1 MRSQSTT
8 TLKSLSFGYATGYLR
23 DRKSIPFFNAKPG
36 PFLIDVVVSVSYGE
50 AEKSDQGVFM
60 CSPVWCNVV
69 NKIL

>member
-36 PFLIDVVVSVSYGE
+36 PFLIDVVGVSYRE
-50 AEKSDQGVFM
+50 VEKSDQGVVV

-69 NKIL
+69 NRIL